1 MGEDFLSDG
10 FTLTVN
16 SSKIEENE
24 GKGEVY
30 IGNDRH
36 RRRSDT
42 LVQRQSQLDCATRP
56 SIK

>member
-1 MGEDFLSDG
+1 MGEDFSSDG
-10 FTLTVN
+10 FALTVN
-16 SSKIEENE
+16 SSKMEKNE
-24 GKGEVY
+24 GKGKVY

-36 RRRSDT
+36 ERRSDI